1 MHAQATINFFH
12 KVQEES
18 EGGGEAE
25 EEVEEKPKITVRTA
39 SHFDVDSDL
48 YGMSEVLR
56 E

>member
-1 MHAQATINFFH
+1 MLKPLLNFFD

-18 EGGGEAE
+18 GEGGEAE

-48 YGMSEVLR
+48 YGMSELLR